1 MSEKFSLKWND
12 FQINAIKTFN
22 KLRNT
27 EDYFDVTLVSSDQ
40 KKFQAHR
47 IVLSACSSYFDNVL
61 KSDKGSFVHLMLCLD
76 NVNSR
81 GLNSILDYIYNG
93 EVQVSVSELDQFL
106 AVADR
111 FQLEG
116 LTGLTTRRK
125 VKLHTR
131 LWKTATIFGIEAG
144 TNYRDK

>member
-27 EDYFDVTLVSSDQ
+27 EDYFDVTLVSSDH

-47 IVLSACSSYFDNVL
+47 IVLSACSSYFDNIL
-61 KSDKGSFVHLMLCLD
+61 KSDKGSFVQLWLCLD
-76 NVNSR
+76 TVN
-81 GLNSILDYIYNG
+81 NILDYIYKG
-93 EVQVSVSELDQFL
+93 EVQVCVSEMDQFL
-106 AVADR
+106 AIADR